1 MPPTIGAKSAGIIG
15 APLTMNLGNGW
26 YSSIVPLTYYGQQPI
41 HHVTIVL
48 NGGKNIE
55 IRSPLSPQW
64 NAKIGSNAVTF
75 DSAHTQIGHG
85 ETVAIIFQT
94 NVRPAGFQVGSIS

>member
-1 MPPTIGAKSAGIIG
+1 MMSDQIKNGTLGMPPTIGAKSAGIIG

-55 IRSPLSPQW
+55 IRSAFITPSGMLRSDQMP
-64 NAKIGSNAVTF
+64 
-75 DSAHTQIGHG
+75 
-85 ETVAIIFQT
+85 
-94 NVRPAGFQVGSIS
+94 